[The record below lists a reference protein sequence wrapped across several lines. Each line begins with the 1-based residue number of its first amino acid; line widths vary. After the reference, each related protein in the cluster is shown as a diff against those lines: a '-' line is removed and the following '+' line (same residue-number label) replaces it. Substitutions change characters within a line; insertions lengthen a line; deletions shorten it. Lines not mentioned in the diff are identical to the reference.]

1 MLIDLVGFVMIVVA
15 PILGLLAWRRAIDAR
30 TLAAGVVRADIQAG
44 VRHALG
50 GETFLAVDVLAPAL
64 WRRGRVRLWAPSNY
78 EGLIGAAAPTVFD
91 RLPAH
96 YDVIIHCGGGS

>member
-1 MLIDLVGFVMIVVA
+1 MLLDFATLVMCLA
-15 PILGLLAWRRAIDAR
+15 PVLGLLAWRRAQDGRA
-30 TLAAGVVRADIQAG
+30 LAAAVVRADIHAG
-44 VRHALG
+44 VTRALG

-64 WRRGRVRLWAPSNY
+64 WRRGRVRLWAPTNY

-96 YDVIIHCGGGS
+96 YDVTIHLGGGA

>member
-1 MLIDLVGFVMIVVA
+1 MLSDLVGFVMVVA
-15 PILGLLAWRRAIDAR
+15 PIPALVAWRRATDASV
-30 TLAAGVVRADIQAG
+30 LAAGVVRADIHAG
-44 VRHALG
+44 VRRALG
-50 GETFLAVDVLAPAL
+50 GETFLAVDVLAPAP

-96 YDVIIHCGGGS
+96 YDVIIHCGGAS

>member
-1 MLIDLVGFVMIVVA
+1 MLLDFVTLVMCLA
-15 PILGLLAWRRAIDAR
+15 PVLGLLAWRRAMDAR
-30 TLAAGVVRADIQAG
+30 ALAASVVRADIHAG
-44 VRHALG
+44 VTRALG

-64 WRRGRVRLWAPSNY
+64 WRRGRVRLWAPTNY

-96 YDVIIHCGGGS
+96 YDVTIHLGGGA

>member
-1 MLIDLVGFVMIVVA
+1 MLIDFVTLVMCLA
-15 PILGLLAWRRAIDAR
+15 PILGLLAWRHAMDAR
-30 TLAAGVVRADIQAG
+30 TLAAGVVRADIHAG
-44 VRHALG
+44 VTRALG
-50 GETFLAVDVLAPAL
+50 GETFLTVDVLAPAL

-96 YDVIIHCGGGS
+96 YDVIIHCGGAS

>member
-1 MLIDLVGFVMIVVA
+1 MLLDFVTLVMCLA
-15 PILGLLAWRRAIDAR
+15 PVLGLLAGRRAMDAR
-30 TLAAGVVRADIQAG
+30 ALAASVVRADIHA
-44 VRHALG
+44 VVTRALG

-64 WRRGRVRLWAPSNY
+64 WRRGRVRLWAPTNY

-96 YDVIIHCGGGS
+96 YDVTIHLGGGA

>member
-1 MLIDLVGFVMIVVA
+1 MLLDLVGFIA
-15 PILGLLAWRRAIDAR
+15 CLGPILALLAWRRALDQRA
-30 TLAAGVVRADIQAG
+30 LAAGVVRADIHAG
-44 VRHALG
+44 VTRALG

-64 WRRGRVRLWAPSNY
+64 WRRGRVRLWAPSRD

>member
-1 MLIDLVGFVMIVVA
+1 MLSDLVGFVIVLA
-15 PILGLLAWRRAIDAR
+15 AILGLLAWRRATDAR
-30 TLAAGVVRADIQAG
+30 ALAADLVRSDIHAR
-44 VRHALG
+44 VRRALG
-50 GETFLAVDVLAPAL
+50 GETFLAVDVLAPVL
-64 WRRGRVRLWAPSNY
+64 WRRGRVRLWAPSNS

>member
-1 MLIDLVGFVMIVVA
+1 MLSDLVGFVMVLT
-15 PILGLLAWRRAIDAR
+15 PILGLLAWRRAMDAR
-30 TLAAGVVRADIQAG
+30 ALAAGVVRADIHAG
-44 VRHALG
+44 VRRALG

-96 YDVIIHCGGGS
+96 YDVIIRCGGGS

>member
-1 MLIDLVGFVMIVVA
+1 MLIDLVSLVMCLA
-15 PILGLLAWRRAIDAR
+15 PILALLAWRRALDQRA
-30 TLAAGVVRADIQAG
+30 LAAGVVRADIHAG
-44 VRHALG
+44 VTRALG

-96 YDVIIHCGGGS
+96 YDVIIHLGGGS

>member
-1 MLIDLVGFVMIVVA
+1 MLLDLVSFVMCMA
-15 PILGLLAWRRAIDAR
+15 PVLGLLAWRRAQDAR
-30 TLAAGVVRADIQAG
+30 ALAAGVVRADIHAG
-44 VRHALG
+44 VTRALG

-64 WRRGRVRLWAPSNY
+64 WRRGRVRLWAPTNH

-96 YDVIIHCGGGS
+96 YDVTIHLGGGA

>member
-1 MLIDLVGFVMIVVA
+1 MLLDFATLVMCLA
-15 PILGLLAWRRAIDAR
+15 PVLGLLAWRRAQDGR
-30 TLAAGVVRADIQAG
+30 ELAAAVVRADIHAG
-44 VRHALG
+44 VTRALG

-64 WRRGRVRLWAPSNY
+64 WRRGRVRLWAPTNY

-96 YDVIIHCGGGS
+96 YDVTIHLGGGA

>member
-1 MLIDLVGFVMIVVA
+1 MLIDLVGFVMCLA
-15 PILGLLAWRRAIDAR
+15 PILALLAWRRALDQRA
-30 TLAAGVVRADIQAG
+30 LAAGVVRADIHAG
-44 VRHALG
+44 VTRALG

-96 YDVIIHCGGGS
+96 YDVIIHCGAGS

>member
-1 MLIDLVGFVMIVVA
+1 M
-15 PILGLLAWRRAIDAR
+15 
-30 TLAAGVVRADIQAG
+30 RADIHAE

-64 WRRGRVRLWAPSNY
+64 WRRGRVRLWAPGNDD
-78 EGLIGAAAPTVFD
+78 EGVIGAAAPTVFD

-96 YDVIIHCGGGS
+96 YDVIIHCGGAS